1 MTNQSI
7 DEDAKLQSGFQQEV
21 TEKIREFIQMKGSC
35 PDVQEHLLVRTFSV
49 TYSRSC

>member
-7 DEDAKLQSGFQQEV
+7 DEDPKLHSGFQQEA
-21 TEKIREFIQMKGSC
+21 TEKIREFIRKTGGC
-35 PDVQEHLLVRTFSV
+35 ADVQEHLMVRTFSV